1 MRSHDAQ
8 RFRACHDAPDS
19 MRLRAVLFTLLLGS
33 GVAHADLLTRAL
45 DDAAAKNGG
54 SSAPSVENN
63 LLSWAGPVRATSL
76 PDLLQ
81 VAVRLAPSLQTAK
94 LDIEIAEAQIQQSWV
109 RHDWVLTSQLS
120 GSWSESGVIAGLT
133 VGSSKRFGLTADL
146 THMIPTGGTVGLH
159 AGTAYDNTTAMGL
172 MSKTWTDDVGIT
184 LTQPILRNA
193 GGFIFNANE
202 QRARISR
209 DVAVLARRATA
220 LSTVQSIVAAD
231 WDLVL
236 AQRQVAITEAS
247 LSLARERLRIT
258 EIGSAGGKI
267 AKAEIPAVQQI
278 IATREE
284 EVLGGEL
291 GVLDRSIAL
300 RRTVGMEITAGEL
313 GLRVATELETQDKG
327 YTVGPMLERA
337 YAASPELA
345 QLAKQEAG
353 STIEIEVNDNGLLP
367 RLDLALQFGPTG
379 TDTTFSGA
387 GKNLVKFDALSAQG
401 TLTFQQGLHRDDV
414 KGRSRELRAGREKLR
429 VNAADLKLQIAQ
441 TMAQAIAQIEL
452 AKRRVVLS
460 QRAIDLAIEN
470 IRIETD
476 RFNLGKSTNFDV
488 LNRLEEQR
496 QAELRKAQAL
506 IDWHKAETVV
516 QALTGDLLPAFGI
529 TVD

>member
-1 MRSHDAQ
+1 
-8 RFRACHDAPDS
+8 
-19 MRLRAVLFTLLLGS
+19 
-33 GVAHADLLTRAL
+33 
-45 DDAAAKNGG
+45 
-54 SSAPSVENN
+54 
-63 LLSWAGPVRATSL
+63 
-76 PDLLQ
+76 
-81 VAVRLAPSLQTAK
+81 
-94 LDIEIAEAQIQQSWV
+94 
-109 RHDWVLTSQLS
+109 
-120 GSWSESGVIAGLT
+120 
-133 VGSSKRFGLTADL
+133 
-146 THMIPTGGTVGLH
+146 
-159 AGTAYDNTTAMGL
+159 
-172 MSKTWTDDVGIT
+172 
-184 LTQPILRNA
+184 
-193 GGFIFNANE
+193 
-202 QRARISR
+202 
-209 DVAVLARRATA
+209 
-220 LSTVQSIVAAD
+220 
-231 WDLVL
+231 
-236 AQRQVAITEAS
+236 
-247 LSLARERLRIT
+247 
-258 EIGSAGGKI
+258 
-267 AKAEIPAVQQI
+267 
-278 IATREE
+278 
-284 EVLGGEL
+284 
-291 GVLDRSIAL
+291 
-300 RRTVGMEITAGEL
+300 MEITAGEL

-401 TLTFQQGLHRDDV
+401 SLTFQQGLHRDDV

-429 VNAADLKLQIAQ
+429 VNAADVKLQIAQ

-529 TVD
+529 TVE